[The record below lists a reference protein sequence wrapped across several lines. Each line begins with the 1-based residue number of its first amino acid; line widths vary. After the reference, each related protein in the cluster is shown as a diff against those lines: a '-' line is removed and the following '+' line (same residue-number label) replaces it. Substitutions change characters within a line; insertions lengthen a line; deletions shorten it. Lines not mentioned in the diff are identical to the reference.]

1 MNKDVLSC
9 KKEAMTVIASDSS
22 GKKKGYIKVMKEL
35 WDLKGYKDLGFS
47 GQNLRD
53 QAARLEKSMG

>member
-9 KKEAMTVIASDSS
+9 KKEAMAVIASDSS
-22 GKKKGYIKVMKEL
+22 GKKKGYIKVMKEIL
-35 WDLKGYKDLGFS
+35 DLKGYKDLGFS